1 MIQEIAC
8 LPSIRLLAPQR
19 APMILVEARSQL
31 RSNRRLRINLQLW
44 DFAFTRRA
52 KELRLRFALLDLNGF
67 NLGLISARPALLS
80 LVLLV
85 LEMVVKFAAM
95 LIPMHI
101 FQLLLDVVLCG
112 VTFRFVLNQI
122 LELMHT
128 DRFLLLIVVAGAWDI
143 LNFFG
148 RGWCGRG
155 LVYSKNLPGS
165 QLLRSLCARGRSE
178 RGPAI

>member
-44 DFAFTRRA
+44 DFAFARRA

-122 LELMHT
+122 LELLHT
-128 DRFLLLIVVAGAWDI
+128 DRLLLLVVVAGAWDI
-143 LNFFG
+143 LNFLDGDGADAALFILKI
-148 RGWCGRG
+148 C
-155 LVYSKNLPGS
+155 L
-165 QLLRSLCARGRSE
+165 GRSF
-178 RGPAI
+178 